1 MTDAS
6 TKGRLT
12 SLLIRGII
20 SVALILLIVMN
31 LDTAEL
37 KETLTAVSVTTLV
50 GLTIVDLLLRLLSAY
65 RWHVL
70 FSSTNSSS
78 SLAETIRIS
87 FVASFLGQV
96 LPGVIGVEAL
106 RVYGLAKSSDDAAGA
121 FASVVADRVFGL
133 LSIVLVIFA
142 GMLIGPH
149 ELQSLVLMPALI
161 TFVILVVAVVL
172 VMIPAFR
179 RLFERSLPSVLR
191 DKVKHWVGQ
200 VYDCFDLYK
209 AKRGL
214 LVYSLFLA
222 TSFQLLR
229 VVLFFLAALMI
240 GESPIFIYF
249 VVFVPIVMFAVLLPI
264 AIGGLGVREGG
275 LVFLFMRFDVM
286 DSAPTFTIAILVFVS
301 GLLSTLPG
309 GWFYVRQRRKL
320 KAAIKKART

>member
-1 MTDAS
+1 M
-6 TKGRLT
+6 
-12 SLLIRGII
+12 
-20 SVALILLIVMN
+20 
-31 LDTAEL
+31 
-37 KETLTAVSVTTLV
+37 
-50 GLTIVDLLLRLLSAY
+50 
-65 RWHVL
+65 
-70 FSSTNSSS
+70 
-78 SLAETIRIS
+78 
-87 FVASFLGQV
+87 
-96 LPGVIGVEAL
+96 
-106 RVYGLAKSSDDAAGA
+106 A
-121 FASVVADRVFGL
+121 FK
-133 LSIVLVIFA
+133 SIVLVIFA

-301 GLLSTLPG
+301 GLLSTMPG
-309 GWFYVRQRRKL
+309 GWFFVRQRRRL
-320 KAAIKKART
+320 KAAMEKART